1 MFEQPFHDSEVHGW
15 HGEGVEGV
23 EGVEDQVR
31 LEQELKKSWWT
42 SDSSWIKLSRHNAA
56 LLVSGLG

>member
-1 MFEQPFHDSEVHGW
+1 MFKQLFHDSEVHGW
-15 HGEGVEGV
+15 HGEGV

-42 SDSSWIKLSRHNAA
+42 LD
-56 LLVSGLG
+56 